1 MMLRV
6 RFHGIN
12 RPPYR
17 TMLSRISKALTAAS
31 ILFFLALV
39 IFAIPSFFDPEFE
52 VINRSSETVSVVAAW
67 RGSERDIGEILQQSS
82 HRFSVDDEAAMT
94 FVVRFSSGKEIES
107 EPLYFTRGTKI
118 IATITGDGIA
128 VRYDFES

>member
-1 MMLRV
+1 MVLRS
-6 RFHGIN
+6 RSHGIN

-17 TMLSRISKALTAAS
+17 KMLSRISKALTAAS

-52 VINRSSETVSVVAAW
+52 VINRSSETVSVFAAW
-67 RGSERDIGEILQQSS
+67 RGGERDIGEILPQSS

-94 FVVRFSSGKEIES
+94 FRVRFSSGREIES
-107 EPLYFTRGTKI
+107 EPLYFTRGTKV
-118 IATITGDGIA
+118 IATISRDGME
-128 VRYDFES
+128 VRYDFDA